1 VTTMEQGEKG
11 SAAGRVVVKIPWW
24 KRKYLVNRELQFR
37 FARSAFVMGAVT
49 TVVSVGL
56 IMWTLWHF
64 NIWQGQRLPL
74 GMRVG
79 IGLAMLFNLLS
90 MFIVT
95 VMAMHRVTGPVFN
108 LLRQF
113 HVLSR
118 GDFSAT
124 ACFRATDEM
133 HYVARRFNEMVM
145 MLRVRN
151 DFINRKVDE
160 AIVAIEQGRA
170 EEAKHALDSIRE
182 MRSLEKKTCHE
193 SN

>member
-1 VTTMEQGEKG
+1 MTTIEQSEKG
-11 SAAGRVVVKIPWW
+11 STAGRRGVKIPWW

-37 FARSAFVMGAVT
+37 FARSAFIMGAMT

-74 GMRVG
+74 VMRVV
-79 IGLAMLFNLLS
+79 IAFAMLFNLLS
-90 MFIVT
+90 MFLVT

-113 HVLSR
+113 HVLAR

-124 ACFRATDEM
+124 ARFRVSDEM

-151 DFINRKVDE
+151 DFIFRKVDE

-170 EEAKHALDSIRE
+170 EDAQHALESIRE